1 MRPLSRLLPLLAALL
16 ALPALAQGV
25 PLDPDDDEPPVEA
38 EPAPPPRVTPPPR
51 PTRPAPAPLVG
62 VARQRIGPARL
73 DGPRVGVT
81 ILDAGTVEAINDTFS
96 EDGDARISTAAPV
109 ITQFG
114 WQFET
119 RLFQTESG
127 LTGVTEVVG
136 LVGGLDRNLVL
147 PSGTFLVGLRTTN
160 GMEIG
165 VGPNLSL
172 GGTGYAVAVGMN
184 TPVGVVN
191 VPLNVAAVFG
201 KGGPRVSLLAGFT
214 LSSRRY

>member
-1 MRPLSRLLPLLAALL
+1 MRPALLLPLLAAIV
-16 ALPALAQGV
+16 AVPALAQGT
-25 PLDPDDDEPPVEA
+25 PTD
-38 EPAPPPRVTPPPR
+38 PAPETDAGPV
-51 PTRPAPAPLVG
+51 TRPQPDRARPASPAPLVG
-62 VARQRIGPARL
+62 RATQRIGPARL

-81 ILDAGTVEAINDTFS
+81 ILDAGTVDRINEAFG
-96 EDGDARISTAAPV
+96 EDGDERISSDAPV

-127 LTGVTEVVG
+127 LTGVTEIVG
-136 LVGGLDRNLVL
+136 LIGGLDRNLLL
-147 PSGTFLVGLRTTN
+147 PSGTFLVGLRTVN

-165 VGPNLSL
+165 VGPNLSVA
-172 GGTGYAVAVGMN
+172 GTGYAVAVGMN
-184 TPVGVVN
+184 TPVGDVN

>member
-1 MRPLSRLLPLLAALL
+1 MTRLLLIAISLWTV
-16 ALPALAQGV
+16 PALAQGV
-25 PLDPDDDEPPVEA
+25 PLEPD
-38 EPAPPPRVTPPPR
+38 PAPDETETPA
-51 PTRPAPAPLVG
+51 RPAPAPVVRQAPPRAPVVA
-62 VARQRIGPARL
+62 VARERIGPQRL

-81 ILDAGTVEAINDTFS
+81 ILDPASVDLINETFG
-96 EDGDARISTAAPV
+96 EEGDPRISDGTPV

-136 LVGGLDRNLVL
+136 LVGGLDRNIII
-147 PSGTFLVGLRTTN
+147 PSGTFLVGLRTVS

-165 VGPNLSL
+165 VGPNLSV
-172 GGTGYAVAVGMN
+172 GGFGYAVAVGMN
-184 TPVGVVN
+184 TPIGEVN

>member
-1 MRPLSRLLPLLAALL
+1 MVRLLTLTLLLAVPVA
-16 ALPALAQGV
+16 AQGV
-25 PLDPDDDEPPVEA
+25 PLDPDPEPEPPAVETLPPPA
-38 EPAPPPRVTPPPR
+38 ARPAPPPRR
-51 PTRPAPAPLVG
+51 APVVG
-62 VARQRIGPARL
+62 IARQRIGPQRL

-81 ILDAGTVEAINDTFS
+81 ILDQGTVDKINEAFGEEGEPRIDAGT
-96 EDGDARISTAAPV
+96 PV

-136 LVGGLDRNLVL
+136 LVGGLDRNLLL
-147 PSGTFLVGLRTTN
+147 PSGTFLVGLRTVN

-172 GGTGYAVAVGMN
+172 AGTGYAVAVGMN
-184 TPVGVVN
+184 TPIGDVN
-191 VPLNVAAVFG
+191 VPINVAAVFG

>member
-1 MRPLSRLLPLLAALL
+1 MRWLLPLAVVALAVVPPA
-16 ALPALAQGV
+16 AAQDAPPPADDAGAEAGPVASPRATPARPALAQA
-25 PLDPDDDEPPVEA
+25 VERRS
-38 EPAPPPRVTPPPR
+38 PH
-51 PTRPAPAPLVG
+51 
-62 VARQRIGPARL
+62 RL

-81 ILDAGTVEAINDTFS
+81 VLDAGTVDRINEAFAG
-96 EDGDARISTAAPV
+96 DGDVRISPSAPV

-147 PSGTFLVGLRTTN
+147 PSGTFLVGLRTVN
-160 GMEIG
+160 GMEVG
-165 VGPNLSL
+165 VGPNLSVA
-172 GGTGYAVAVGMN
+172 GTGYAVAVGMN
-184 TPVGVVN
+184 TPVGDVN

-201 KGGPRVSLLAGFT
+201 KGGPRISMLAGFT

>member
-1 MRPLSRLLPLLAALL
+1 MLRSALFCLLALL
-16 ALPALAQGV
+16 ALPVAAQGV
-25 PLDPDDDEPPVEA
+25 PLDPEAPEPQPEA
-38 EPAPPPRVTPPPR
+38 APPPRPSPPVVR
-51 PTRPAPAPLVG
+51 RPAPV
-62 VARQRIGPARL
+62 VAVATQRMGAHRL

-81 ILDAGTVEAINDTFS
+81 ILDQGTVDKINEAFGG
-96 EDGDARISTAAPV
+96 DGDDPRISGDTAV

-136 LVGGLDRNLVL
+136 LVGGLDRNLLL
-147 PSGTFLVGLRTTN
+147 PSGSFLVGLRTLN

-172 GGTGYAVAVGMN
+172 GGTGFAVAVGMN
-184 TPVGVVN
+184 TPVGDVN
-191 VPLNVAAVFG
+191 VPINVAAVFG
-201 KGGPRVSLLAGFT
+201 QGGPRVSLLAGFT